1 LIQIVDRIVHDDIDP
16 VAQLIVEQV
25 GYGLYIILSCFDRVF
40 SYVLTARIKVG
51 NEMVRLIILPVDVL
65 VLYTIL
71 TKFYFGRLSRKI
83 GGEENRANSNEPD
96 RRPEV
101 AAFGF
106 KKGSDEIIAI
116 KLRQHIEKPQ

>member
-83 GGEENRANSNEPD
+83 GGKQRLPKEKALIPTLGQIQTNLIGG
-96 RRPEV
+96 RRWQPL
-101 AAFGF
+101 GL
-106 KKGSDEIIAI
+106 KKGQMKS
-116 KLRQHIEKPQ
+116 LQ